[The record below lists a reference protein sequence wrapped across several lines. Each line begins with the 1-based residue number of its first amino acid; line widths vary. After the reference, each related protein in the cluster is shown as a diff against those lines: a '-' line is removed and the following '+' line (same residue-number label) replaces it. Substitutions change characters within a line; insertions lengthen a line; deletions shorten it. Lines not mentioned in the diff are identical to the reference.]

1 MTTSI
6 YMYVWKIYIYI
17 PLHVCMFHGGHG
29 LNAGCDCDIII
40 YSVVARR
47 NLRRMENE
55 EGCPPSV

>member
-1 MTTSI
+1 
-6 YMYVWKIYIYI
+6 MYVWKIYIYI

-29 LNAGCDCDIII
+29 LNAGCDCDIIK